1 MTIEQLRQM
10 HAARPFRPFEIH
22 LADGRSLTV
31 DHPEMLARSQSGR
44 TIAVARPDDTIEIVD
59 LLLVVSI
66 KPLPNGSPRR
76 GRRRS

>member
-1 MTIEQLRQM
+1 MTIERLRKM
-10 HAARPFRPFEIH
+10 HAERPFKAFEIH
-22 LADGRSLTV
+22 LADSRSLTV
-31 DHPEMLARSQSGR
+31 EHPEMLSQSQSGR

-66 KPLPNGSPRR
+66 KPLANGTPGR

>member
-10 HAARPFRPFEIH
+10 HVARPFRPFEIH
-22 LADGRSLTV
+22 LADGRSMTV
-31 DHPEMLARSQSGR
+31 EHPEMLSQSQTGR

-66 KPLPNGSPRR
+66 KPLANGSVPR